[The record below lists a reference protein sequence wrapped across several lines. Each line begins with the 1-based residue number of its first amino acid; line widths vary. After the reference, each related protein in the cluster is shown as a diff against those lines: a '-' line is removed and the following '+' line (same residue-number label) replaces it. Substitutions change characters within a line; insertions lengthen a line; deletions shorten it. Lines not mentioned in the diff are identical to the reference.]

1 MCDEVLEE
9 TAQLA
14 GRLCRFCR
22 TPLANTFADL
32 GVSPLANSYLQAAD
46 LQKMER
52 FYPLHVYVCP
62 SCFLVQIEEI
72 GSPLEIFSDYLY
84 FSSYSESWLQHAAGF
99 ASGAISKFNLN
110 SSSRVVEI
118 GSNDGYLLH
127 FFKEAGVSVLG
138 IEPAENVAAVAR
150 EKGIETVSRF
160 FGSALATELAAE
172 GRQADLLVGNNVIA
186 HIPDL
191 NDLMRGLGL
200 LLKPAGVISLEFP
213 HLLSLMEQNQFD
225 TIYHE
230 HYSYFSLITIK
241 QVLEAHSLKLFDAE
255 LLQTHGGSLRVYACH
270 EGNKERTASDRVK
283 EICLLEESKGSTE
296 IATYEAFSEQ
306 VKAVKRAILKFLIE
320 LKEQGHTIAGYGAPA
335 KGNTLLNYCGIGKD
349 FIDYTVDLSPHKQ
362 GYFLPGSRIPV
373 FSPEHIY
380 KTKPDYLLILP
391 WNLKEEIS
399 GQMEG
404 VREWGGKFITL
415 IPKIEVF

>member
-1 MCDEVLEE
+1 MCDEVVEE
-9 TAQLA
+9 IDQKAK
-14 GRLCRFCR
+14 RRCRFCR
-22 TPLANTFADL
+22 TPLEKTFADL

-99 ASGAISKFNLN
+99 AREAISSFNLN

-118 GSNDGYLLH
+118 GSNDGYLLR
-127 FFKEAGVSVLG
+127 FFMEAGVGVLG
-138 IEPAENVAAVAR
+138 IEPAENVATVAR
-150 EKGIETVSRF
+150 SKGVETVSRF
-160 FGSALATELAAE
+160 FGSPLAGELAAQ

-191 NDLMRGLGL
+191 NDLMQGLRM
-200 LLKPAGVISLEFP
+200 LLKAEGVISLEFP

-230 HYSYFSLITIK
+230 HYSYFSLTTIK
-241 QVLEAHSLKLFDAE
+241 RVFEAHELKVFDAE

-270 EGNKERTASDRVK
+270 GGNEKRVVSRRV
-283 EICLLEESKGSTE
+283 EDICLLEENKGLKE
-296 IATYEAFSEQ
+296 IAVYEAFSEQ

-320 LKEQGHTIAGYGAPA
+320 LKEQGSTIAGYGAPA
-335 KGNTLLNYCGIGKD
+335 KGNTLLNYCGIGTD
-349 FIDYTVDLSPHKQ
+349 FIDFTVDRSPHKQ
-362 GYFLPGSRIPV
+362 GFFLPGSRIPV
-373 FSPEHIY
+373 YDPEYIF
-380 KTKPDYLLILP
+380 KARPDYLLILP

-404 VREWGGKFITL
+404 IRKWGGKFITL
-415 IPKIEVF
+415 IPEIEIF